1 MAARRRNRWGF
12 IVLGLV
18 AVALVAWVLTH
29 RKKAPLPG
37 PPPVAVTTA
46 TVAVQDIPLTVSAL
60 GAAQAWNSAT
70 IRAQVSGMLLRVPV
84 REGSDV
90 RAGDLLAEIDPR
102 PFQAALQQAQ
112 GALNRDQALLD
123 VARVMLARD
132 KQLLAQDSIARQDF
146 DTQAALVKQDEGI
159 VELDKGVVETAAIN
173 LKYCRI
179 TAPTDGRVGVRL
191 VDPGNLVSSTDTTG
205 VLILNQITP
214 IAVTFTVPE
223 GDFQRLASVSN
234 RFHTPLA
241 VQALSQETGE
251 ALGAGELSIADN
263 RVDPTTGTVT
273 LKARFANPSHQLWPG
288 QFVNVQLVL
297 QTLPRAIVIPLAAVN
312 RGPKGAFAYVVGAN
326 SKVSVRP
333 VTVTTV
339 EGATAI
345 IQSGLKPGEVVVT
358 DGQLILK
365 PGMTVRA
372 RPSAPQPAAAPG
384 GGVFK

>member
-123 VARVMLARD
+123 VARVLLARD

>member
-29 RKKAPLPG
+29 RKKAPPPG

-123 VARVMLARD
+123 VARVLLARD

-372 RPSAPQPAAAPG
+372 RPSAPQPAAPG

>member
-29 RKKAPLPG
+29 RKKAPPPG

-123 VARVMLARD
+123 VARVLLARD

-263 RVDPTTGTVT
+263 RVDPTT
-273 LKARFANPSHQLWPG
+273 
-288 QFVNVQLVL
+288 
-297 QTLPRAIVIPLAAVN
+297 
-312 RGPKGAFAYVVGAN
+312 
-326 SKVSVRP
+326 
-333 VTVTTV
+333 
-339 EGATAI
+339 
-345 IQSGLKPGEVVVT
+345 
-358 DGQLILK
+358 
-365 PGMTVRA
+365 
-372 RPSAPQPAAAPG
+372 
-384 GGVFK
+384 

>member
-29 RKKAPLPG
+29 RKKAPPPG

-123 VARVMLARD
+123 VARVLLARD

-234 RFHTPLA
+234 RFHAPLA

-297 QTLPRAIVIPLAAVN
+297 QTLPRALTIPLAAVN

>member
-29 RKKAPLPG
+29 RKKAPPPG

-123 VARVMLARD
+123 VARVLLARD

>member
-29 RKKAPLPG
+29 RKKAPPPG

-123 VARVMLARD
+123 VARVLLARD

-234 RFHTPLA
+234 RFHAPLA